1 MYMSSGQ
8 WAQTAMMAGILGS
21 NIDQKR
27 LQERQ
32 LFLLQRQKDLQIMA
46 AKYPVVDQITL
57 EQWLD
62 QYYYWKYGPR
72 KSRLQ
77 RPGFRVGVPFL
88 ITGLV
93 FVITVLSGLSTKYSA
108 VSSISSQQ
116 INHSIG
122 VVFFGTFFA
131 AVISLV
137 VCNVIGAMKAKERRD
152 NWPVKPQATP
162 EIY

>member
-1 MYMSSGQ
+1 MPHPLDEFPIHQAPLS
-8 WAQTAMMAGILGS
+8 MAH
-21 NIDQKR
+21 
-27 LQERQ
+27 
-32 LFLLQRQKDLQIMA
+32 MA
-46 AKYPVVDQITL
+46 TSDRNAYDRCYFNAHGRAG
-57 EQWLD
+57 D
-62 QYYYWKYGPR
+62 
-72 KSRLQ
+72 
-77 RPGFRVGVPFL
+77 PFL